1 MCAIFF
7 NFVLFNS
14 SDSKQMFKIKFAPMA
29 GFEQWTSRVGSNRSP
44 TEPQPLP
51 CRHIVYSK
59 SALMSNAR
67 WGVGMT
73 RMQNLNCYF
82 GWWQAVPYAV
92 RCALGKSAEQYLVTK
107 LKHVRRSS
115 SDDDLGR
122 NLNFWHWVLWH
133 VLNNRER
140 ERERDWEKENSD
152 ITERMFHN
160 LMTNRIRHR
169 VNVKLN

>member
-67 WGVGMT
+67 WGVGVT

-82 GWWQAVPYAV
+82 GWWRAVPYAV

-140 ERERDWEKENSD
+140 ERER
-152 ITERMFHN
+152 ERLREREFWY
-160 LMTNRIRHR
+160 NRKD
-169 VNVKLN
+169 VS